1 MSALLERLRSLRIPA
16 VQLAFLERPRDLR
29 DALARLAVIA
39 AVIAAAVAPVFLGR
53 GGSDVSEGASA
64 SFLAQQA
71 ELEEVQAQYEALEEA
86 GDAQSD
92 DGRALAARISELEA
106 ATMLGHIEREGDS
119 TRVGER
125 TPDFRLLTLEGEPF
139 QLSAVEGPV
148 ILNFW
153 ASWCAPCIEEMPD
166 FELVHQEFGDRLTL
180 IGVNDG
186 EDLETALEFQGRTGV
201 TYVVLLDPTTQLT
214 RGPYGLIGR
223 PTTFYIKAGGIIH
236 DIRVGIH
243 SLEEMRRL
251 AGELLGEQPTAAQA
265 DAPASAGYAESALDL
280 IASGRA
286 NFNVGADL
294 LDDWAENP
302 SRFDDPGWRR
312 NIVAQTRVWDA
323 LAERAEGLTAPRN
336 ARQMHDQLAASLAS
350 IQVSGA
356 LIREAVESDDA
367 SEIEAAG
374 QLLATGADEF
384 RRAASELEAS
394 LR

>member
-1 MSALLERLRSLRIPA
+1 MNALLERLRSLRIPA
-16 VQLAFLERPRDLR
+16 VQLAFLERPRTMR
-29 DALARLAVIA
+29 DALTRLAVFA
-39 AVIAAAVAPVFLGR
+39 AVVVAAVVPVFLGR

-64 SFLAQQA
+64 SFLAQQT
-71 ELEEVQAQYEALEEA
+71 ELEEARVEYEALEDA
-86 GDAQSD
+86 GDAQGE
-92 DGRALAARISELEA
+92 DGRALAARISELET

-119 TRVGER
+119 TRVDER
-125 TPDFRLLTLEGEPF
+125 APDFRLLTLEGEPF
-139 QLSAVEGPV
+139 QLSAVDGPV

-166 FELVHQEFGDRLTL
+166 FELVHQEFGDRLTM

-186 EDLETALEFQGRTGV
+186 EDLDTALEFQGRTGV

-223 PTTFYIKAGGIIH
+223 PTTFYIKADGIIH

-243 SLEEMRRL
+243 SLEEMQRL
-251 AGELLGEQPTAAQA
+251 AGELLGEQPAAAQA
-265 DAPASAGYAESALDL
+265 DGLASAGYAESALEL

-294 LDDWAENP
+294 LDDWAKNP
-302 SRFDDPGWRR
+302 SRFDDPGWQR

-323 LAERAEGLTAPRN
+323 LAEQAEGLTPPAA
-336 ARQMHDQLAASLAS
+336 ARMIHDELAASLAS

-356 LIREAVESDDA
+356 LIREAVESDNA
-367 SEIEAAG
+367 SEIAAASRLLGAGAEEFRLVASDLEAA
-374 QLLATGADEF
+374 
-384 RRAASELEAS
+384 